1 MENTQIVYIKT
12 DDNKIINEKNIR
24 WVKKWEIV

>member
-1 MENTQIVYIKT
+1 MENTQIVYINT